1 MRIAGL
7 LLFIFPALLYTSSHR
22 WRSAP
27 ISVVSLSN
35 SWYSPAY
42 TSLKQAA
49 SQSLSQNNYHGA
61 SKSYQRGTEIALSRE
76 DLVSAGRFSFN
87 LASTLMAIGRF
98 RDALKT
104 YQQARTYAQKSGDTQ
119 TSQTVHL
126 ALANLYLAFG
136 DRTAAASAARQG
148 LSALDQKSDLPRQM
162 SLLLILGRLKAREQ
176 GLDASLPFFQDSI
189 TIGQSIDAAPNSSKQ
204 SHEADAWDNFGYEA
218 QQLQQIALA
227 ENAYCRAWHLRSIR
241 NDPRLVQSYP
251 LLARIYYDRQDLP
264 RAKLWNERASH
275 AATKLRLRKPWTIM
289 HRRGQIAASQGDR
302 VAALAAFEKALDE
315 ARRWRRGVIPADQ
328 FRSHAEV
335 ELSDLFDDFLRIA
348 QTFPPSAQLQHKT
361 FQILQESHAWSL
373 QTQLELSAGFSE
385 RLPAAYHQELTKARQ
400 LESRLLSDQNPAV
413 RAEADQRRGNLL
425 EMEAAAG
432 MPAQISGSAQLRIGH
447 LSPTE
452 GVLTFHT
459 DEPTSQLWLLSRRG
473 LQVAL
478 LPGRRELAAAADAFR
493 KSVFTNSPSLRSD
506 GQQLLNRLLGDIRE
520 PALALTNWRIVLDD
534 GLFDIPF
541 AALSVNER
549 EFLVENHT
557 VLQVPTL
564 GVSAASKPLH
574 GSLLGVG
581 DPIFNQA
588 DPRFPKQF
596 PPLWQQWPF
605 SAASLPGF
613 QLPRL
618 PASLLEAKQAI
629 TAWGSGQLLTGST
642 VTNEELSRL
651 IRMEAPT
658 VLHLATHAIPLTT
671 AGASEEVG
679 LVMSL
684 GPDSQAR
691 FFAQRDIMALPTAPA
706 LVVMSACRSGQGE
719 QRPGVGIVSLTRA
732 WLIAGSENVVATYWP
747 ILDDAGPFFTTFYR
761 HIVQD
766 AAMNSTTGRGRFAV
780 AAALRHAQQIC
791 LRSDSF
797 RAQPRYWAGFF
808 VAGKG

>member
-7 LLFIFPALLYTSSHR
+7 LLFLFPALLYTNSHR

-27 ISVVSLSN
+27 ISVVPLSS
-35 SWYSPAY
+35 SWHSSAY

-49 SQSLSQNNYHGA
+49 SQSFSQNNYHGA
-61 SKSYQRGTEIALSRE
+61 SKFYQLGTEIALSRE

-87 LASTLMAIGRF
+87 QASTLMAIGRF
-98 RDALKT
+98 RDALTT

-148 LSALDQKSDLPRQM
+148 LSALDQKSDLPRRM

-189 TIGQSIDAAPNSSKQ
+189 TIGQTIDAAPNSSKQ

-218 QQLQQIALA
+218 QQLKQTALA

-264 RAKLWNERASH
+264 RAKLWNERASQ
-275 AATKLRLRKPWTIM
+275 AAANLRLLKPWTIM
-289 HRRGQIAASQGDR
+289 HRQGQIAAAQGDR
-302 VAALAAFEKALDE
+302 VAAFAAYEKALEE
-315 ARRWRRGVIPADQ
+315 ARRWRSGVIPADQ

-348 QTFPPSAQLQHKT
+348 PTLPPSARLQRLT

-373 QTQLELSAGFSE
+373 QTQLELSAGISE
-385 RLPAAYHQELTKARQ
+385 RLPVAYHQELAKVRH
-400 LESRLLSDQNPAV
+400 LESQLLSGPNPTV

-432 MPAQISGSAQLRIGH
+432 MPAKISGPTEFRINQ

-459 DEPTSQLWLLSRRG
+459 DEPSSQLWLLTRRG
-473 LQVAL
+473 LQITP
-478 LPGRRELAAAADAFR
+478 LPGRRELAAAAKAFH
-493 KSVFTNSPSLRSD
+493 KNVFENSPTLRSD
-506 GQQLLNRLLGDIRE
+506 GQRLLDTLLGKLRE
-520 PALALTNWRIVLDD
+520 PALAVTDWRIVLDD

-549 EFLVENHT
+549 EFLLDNHT

-564 GVSAASKPLH
+564 GVSAASNPLH

-588 DPRFPKQF
+588 DPRFPKS
-596 PPLWQQWPF
+596 PPPF
-605 SAASLPGF
+605 WHRWSFSNTSLPGF

-618 PASLLEAKQAI
+618 PASLIETKQAMA
-629 TAWGSGQLLTGST
+629 AWGSGHLLTGAT
-642 VTNEELSRL
+642 VTREDLSRVL
-651 IRMEAPT
+651 RTQAPT
-658 VLHLATHAIPLTT
+658 VLHLATHAIPLKA
-671 AGASEEVG
+671 AGAAEEVG

-684 GPDSQAR
+684 GPDGQAR

-706 LVVMSACRSGQGE
+706 LVVMSACQSGQGE
-719 QRPGVGIVSLTRA
+719 QRPGVGVVGLTRA

-747 ILDDAGPFFTTFYR
+747 VLDDAGPFFTTFYR
-761 HIVQD
+761 HIAQN
-766 AAMNSTTGRGRFAV
+766 AAMNSNGRGRFAV
-780 AAALRHAQQIC
+780 AAALRRAQQAC
-791 LRSDSF
+791 LRSDTF